1 MKQSSDYMEIKLARI
16 KKNLTQKELAEKLG
30 ITPQYLRL
38 IELDKIDIKKSLM
51 IKLSMILE
59 ISIQDLFF
67 KED

>member
-1 MKQSSDYMEIKLARI
+1 MEIKLARI

-30 ITPQYLRL
+30 VTPQYLRL

>member
-1 MKQSSDYMEIKLARI
+1 MEIKLASI

>member
-1 MKQSSDYMEIKLARI
+1 MEIKLARI

>member
-1 MKQSSDYMEIKLARI
+1 MLQLS
-16 KKNLTQKELAEKLG
+16 KNLTQKELAEKLG
-30 ITPQYLRL
+30 VTPQYLRL

>member
-1 MKQSSDYMEIKLARI
+1 M
-16 KKNLTQKELAEKLG
+16 
-30 ITPQYLRL
+30 
-38 IELDKIDIKKSLM
+38 ELDKIDIKKSLM